1 MQSRHTTI
9 MILVPGRSALSLD
22 LSSVL
27 ALKAAVLLLALPL
40 GVGAG
45 LQRCWGFTRTT
56 LPPLAMASLVRAASS
71 EPRAN
76 LPGSPRSTPTG
87 TLLATV
93 RPAAHSDAR
102 AAMALP
108 PRAAGSEPVISPV
121 RAAGMGGG
129 ANALSAL
136 EGPAVLSVKAIL
148 RAISASRRRVPKDV
162 DPASLPINGVLRLQ
176 SLHLGETLSARPF
189 DDLMRPDPR
198 AFADINHLMRCRV
211 TGHEIDMDPQL
222 VGILAQ
228 LSTLYG
234 RTLQLV
240 SGHRAPHARGTRPT
254 SQHTLGRAADIR
266 VQGVGI
272 EELKK
277 AAIRLGARGVGLYPE
292 KGFVH
297 IDVRQKTRYFWTY
310 TARGGE
316 LGDNGT
322 HRPPASDHAEQAVE
336 DEDSVS
342 VVALPSVLPPEPGG
356 EADSPVDEP
365 ASEPSFEDAAE

>member
-22 LSSVL
+22 LSVVL

-45 LQRCWGFTRTT
+45 LQRCWQLTRTT
-56 LPPLAMASLVRAASS
+56 LPPLAMGSLVRASS
-71 EPRAN
+71 AEPHVN
-76 LPGSPRSTPTG
+76 LPGSSRSTPTG

-93 RPAAHSDAR
+93 RPAPRREVGPMH
-102 AAMALP
+102 LP
-108 PRAAGSEPVISPV
+108 PPPVNSPV
-121 RAAGMGGG
+121 RAAGVGAG
-129 ANALSAL
+129 ANTLAAL

-148 RAISASRRRVPKDV
+148 QAISSSRRRVPKDV
-162 DPASLPINGVLRLQ
+162 DPATLPINGVLRMQ
-176 SLHLGETLSARPF
+176 SLHLGETLTARAF
-189 DDLMRPDPR
+189 DDLLRPDPR
-198 AFADINHLMRCRV
+198 AFEDINHLMRCRV
-211 TGHEIDMDPQL
+211 TGHETEMDPQL
-222 VGILAQ
+222 IGILAQ

-240 SGHRAPHARGTRPT
+240 SGHRAPHARGTSPT

-266 VQGVGI
+266 VPGVRI
-272 EELKK
+272 EDLKK
-277 AAIRLGARGVGLYPE
+277 VAIQLGARGVGVYPE

-297 IDVRQKTRYFWTY
+297 IDVRQKTRYFWSY

-322 HRPPASDHAEQAVE
+322 RRPPASDHAEQPIE
-336 DEDSVS
+336 DVDSATVA
-342 VVALPSVLPPEPGG
+342 ALPSLDPPDVVSEPELHVDLP
-356 EADSPVDEP
+356 SSEP
-365 ASEPSFEDAAE
+365 AAFEDGSE